1 MSRLVA
7 YFQKIIAGLLDNQEL
22 LGGIKYTHIH
32 IPVQILVIL
41 APYSGKVLE
50 EIILRLILIK
60 VKIMFPLFFTI

>member
-50 EIILRLILIK
+50 EIIR
-60 VKIMFPLFFTI
+60 